1 MTWQQNLV
9 FCICAFYNIAKE
21 KKDGERYMDKKW
33 YLFSGSFSFF
43 NNTSY
48 FTVTATASLA
58 GKGILVVLCGSDEI
72 RTSAVMNRQ
81 WTMEKYRQNS
91 KPWLWNLL
99 KTNFGTWIGTGRFSM
114 DKALKAVKWI
124 ETSEQWIS
132 YRLRHKTISASE
144 IRK

>member
-1 MTWQQNLV
+1 
-9 FCICAFYNIAKE
+9 
-21 KKDGERYMDKKW
+21 MDKKW

-81 WTMEKYRQNS
+81 
-91 KPWLWNLL
+91 
-99 KTNFGTWIGTGRFSM
+99 
-114 DKALKAVKWI
+114 
-124 ETSEQWIS
+124 
-132 YRLRHKTISASE
+132 
-144 IRK
+144 

>member
-1 MTWQQNLV
+1 MATKSSFLHLCILQYCKGEERRREIYGQN
-9 FCICAFYNIAKE
+9 
-21 KKDGERYMDKKW
+21 R

-48 FTVTATASLA
+48 FRVTATASMA

-144 IRK
+144 IRKK